1 VIPEL
6 AGVNGRFA
14 SLAFARSRA
23 YNLGMS
29 SLARS
34 RGLATLFAVL
44 CLGAA
49 PVHAQVAPLQYWIP
63 GGPFGFGGSSTQGAE
78 AYGNFPSFNGGNAGG
93 YEFRPGFFVGSQRG
107 NLNWSGL
114 GQTGPAGNF
123 SALSFDSTQLG
134 YNTKTVGGMPVT
146 FFAGFNSQKYG
157 DGIGSSL
164 APLTSG
170 AAPGYSG
177 FAGVEF
183 KPTSNLSL
191 SFGAGF
197 TQYES
202 SRMDSDIRSNMLPG
216 ESPALSGLR
225 R

>member
-1 VIPEL
+1 MIPEL
-6 AGVNGRFA
+6 AGVISGIA
-14 SLAFARSRA
+14 WLAFARSRA
-23 YNLGMS
+23 YNLRMS

-34 RGLATLFAVL
+34 CGFATLFAVL
-44 CLGAA
+44 CLGGT

-63 GGPFGFGGSSTQGAE
+63 GGPFGFGGSVDQGAD
-78 AYGNFPSFNGGNAGG
+78 AYGNFPSFNGGNGSG
-93 YEFRPGFFVGSQRG
+93 YDFRPGFFVGSRSG
-107 NLNWSGL
+107 NLSLNGL
-114 GQTGPAGNF
+114 SQTAPVGNF
-123 SALSFDSTQLG
+123 SALSYDSTQFG
-134 YNTKTVGGMPVT
+134 YNYKTAGGMPVT
-146 FFAGFNSQKYG
+146 FFAGFDTMKFGS
-157 DGIGSSL
+157 GIGSSL

-197 TQYES
+197 TQYDS

>member
-1 VIPEL
+1 MP
-6 AGVNGRFA
+6 
-14 SLAFARSRA
+14 
-23 YNLGMS
+23 

-34 RGLATLFAVL
+34 CSIATLFAQL
-44 CLGAA
+44 CLGGTPA
-49 PVHAQVAPLQYWIP
+49 HAQVAPLRYWIP
-63 GGPFGFGGSSTQGAE
+63 GGPFGFGGSAVQSADG
-78 AYGNFPSFNGGNAGG
+78 YGNFPSFNAGDANG
-93 YEFRPGFFVGSQRG
+93 YDFRPGFFVGSERG
-107 NLNWSGL
+107 NLGLSGIS
-114 GQTGPAGNF
+114 QPAPAGNF
-123 SALSFDSTQLG
+123 SALSYDSTQFG
-134 YNTKTVGGMPVT
+134 YNTKTAGGMPVT
-146 FFAGFNSQKYG
+146 FFAGFDTLKFGN
-157 DGIGSSL
+157 GIGSSL

-170 AAPGYSG
+170 AAPGYSA

-197 TQYES
+197 TQQDS